1 MPFDF
6 MVFQASNDMHKYET
20 VIRMHHTNTAG
31 LVFYAEVFVLAHEC
45 YESFLEEHRMPLASM
60 LTEGD
65 YIAPIVHAKADLK
78 AAMRMSDRIT
88 IEMELA
94 RTGKSSYE
102 LACTFT
108 NEQGK
113 ITANTTTIHAV
124 IEKNTSQPIRIPQ
137 EFAKVLRE
145 M

>member
-1 MPFDF
+1 MY
-6 MVFQASNDMHKYET
+6 KYET
-20 VIRMHHTNTAG
+20 VIRMHHTDAAG

-45 YESFLEEHRMPLASM
+45 YEAFLEEHRMPLASM

-78 AAMRMSDRIT
+78 VAMGMSDRIT

-94 RTGKSSYE
+94 RTGNSSYE
-102 LACTFT
+102 LACKFT
-108 NEQGK
+108 NQQGI
-113 ITANTTTIHAV
+113 ITAETTTIHAV
-124 IEKNTSQPIRIPQ
+124 IDKNTSQPIRIPQ
-137 EFAKVLRE
+137 EFEKVLRK

>member
-1 MPFDF
+1 MY
-6 MVFQASNDMHKYET
+6 KYET
-20 VIRMHHTNTAG
+20 VIRMHHTDAAG

-45 YESFLEEHRMPLASM
+45 YESFLEEHRMPLTSM

-78 AAMRMSDRIT
+78 AAMHLSDRIT
-88 IEMELA
+88 IEMQLA

-102 LACTFT
+102 LAYTLT

-113 ITANTTTIHAV
+113 ITAEITTIHAV
-124 IEKNTSQPIRIPQ
+124 INKNTSQPIRIPQ
-137 EFAKVLRE
+137 EFEKVLRKI
-145 M
+145 

>member
-1 MPFDF
+1 MY
-6 MVFQASNDMHKYET
+6 KYET
-20 VIRMHHTNTAG
+20 VIRMRNTDAAG

-45 YESFLEEHRMPLASM
+45 YESFLEEQGMSLASM
-60 LTEGD
+60 IDEGD

-88 IEMELA
+88 IEMQLA

-113 ITANTTTIHAV
+113 ITAEITTIHAV
-124 IEKNTSQPIRIPQ
+124 IDKNTSHPIRIPDR
-137 EFAKVLRE
+137 FRNVLERI
-145 M
+145 

>member
-1 MPFDF
+1 MY
-6 MVFQASNDMHKYET
+6 KYET
-20 VIRMHHTNTAG
+20 VIRMHHTDAAG

-45 YESFLEEHRMPLASM
+45 YESFLEEQGMSLASM
-60 LTEGD
+60 LEGD

-102 LACTFT
+102 LAYIFT
-108 NEQGK
+108 NQQGK
-113 ITANTTTIHAV
+113 ITAETTTIHAV
-124 IEKNTSQPIRIPQ
+124 IDKNTYQPIKIPE
-137 EFAKVLRE
+137 EFTRVLE
-145 M
+145 KM

>member
-1 MPFDF
+1 MY
-6 MVFQASNDMHKYET
+6 KYET
-20 VIRMHHTNTAG
+20 VIRMHHTDAAG

-45 YESFLEEHRMPLASM
+45 YESFLEEQGMSLASM
-60 LTEGD
+60 VTEGD

-78 AAMRMSDRIT
+78 APMRMSDKIT

-102 LACTFT
+102 LACKFT

-113 ITANTTTIHAV
+113 ITAETTTIHAV
-124 IEKNTSQPIRIPQ
+124 IDKETYKPVEIPESFKQ
-137 EFAKVLRE
+137 LLGRL
-145 M
+145 

>member
-1 MPFDF
+1 MY
-6 MVFQASNDMHKYET
+6 KYET
-20 VIRMHHTNTAG
+20 VIRMHHTDAAG
-31 LVFYAEVFVLAHEC
+31 LVFYAQVFVLAHEC
-45 YESFLEEHRMPLASM
+45 YESFLEEQGMPLASM

-78 AAMRMSDRIT
+78 APMRMSDRIT
-88 IEMELA
+88 IEMGLA

-113 ITANTTTIHAV
+113 ITAETTTIHAV
-124 IEKNTSQPIRIPQ
+124 IDKNTSQPIRIP
-137 EFAKVLRE
+137 EKFEKVLRE

>member
-1 MPFDF
+1 MY
-6 MVFQASNDMHKYET
+6 KYET
-20 VIRMHHTNTAG
+20 VIRMHHTDAAG

-45 YESFLEEHRMPLASM
+45 YESFLEEQGMSLAAM
-60 LTEGD
+60 IGEGD

-78 AAMRMSDRIT
+78 ASMRMSDKIT

-102 LACTFT
+102 LACKFT

-113 ITANTTTIHAV
+113 ITAETTTIHAV
-124 IEKNTSQPIRIPQ
+124 IDKKTSQPIRIPE
-137 EFAKVLRE
+137 EFAKVLEE

>member
-1 MPFDF
+1 
-6 MVFQASNDMHKYET
+6 
-20 VIRMHHTNTAG
+20 MHHTDAAG

-45 YESFLEEHRMPLASM
+45 YESFLEEQGMSLASM
-60 LTEGD
+60 LEGD

-78 AAMRMSDRIT
+78 APMRMSDKIT

-102 LACTFT
+102 LACKFT

-124 IEKNTSQPIRIPQ
+124 IDKNTSKPIRIPQ

>member
-6 MVFQASNDMHKYET
+6 MVFQASNDMYKYET
-20 VIRMHHTNTAG
+20 VIRMRNTDAAG

-45 YESFLEEHRMPLASM
+45 YESFLEEQGMSLASM
-60 LTEGD
+60 LEGD

-88 IEMELA
+88 IKMELA

-102 LACTFT
+102 LACKFT

-113 ITANTTTIHAV
+113 ITAEITTIHAV
-124 IEKNTSQPIRIPQ
+124 INKNTSHPIRIPQ
-137 EFAKVLRE
+137 EFEKVLRKL
-145 M
+145 

>member
-1 MPFDF
+1 MY
-6 MVFQASNDMHKYET
+6 KYET
-20 VIRMHHTNTAG
+20 VIRMHHTDAAG

-45 YESFLEEHRMPLASM
+45 YESFLEEHRMSLASM

-88 IEMELA
+88 IEMDLA

-102 LACTFT
+102 LAYKFT
-108 NEQGK
+108 NAQGK
-113 ITANTTTIHAV
+113 ITTEITTIHAV
-124 IEKNTSQPIRIPQ
+124 IDKNTSHPIRIPQ
-137 EFAKVLRE
+137 EFEKVLRE
-145 M
+145 I

>member
-1 MPFDF
+1 MY
-6 MVFQASNDMHKYET
+6 KYET
-20 VIRMHHTNTAG
+20 VIRMHHTDAAG
-31 LVFYAEVFVLAHEC
+31 LVFYAQVFVLAHEC
-45 YESFLEEHRMPLASM
+45 YESFLEKQGLSLASM
-60 LTEGD
+60 IAEGD

-102 LACTFT
+102 LACKFT

-137 EFAKVLRE
+137 EFEKVLKQI
-145 M
+145 